1 MSSKYQKS
9 LECMEKLLND
19 TSDQQFLADYLSIE
33 NSEGML
39 ISDYLSASSPLG
51 RHHFIC
57 SEKIDLNKSP
67 AAAEIRYMNYARH
80 EGISSM
86 YENGV
91 FVTDDNPS
99 ALAA

>member
-19 TSDQQFLADYLSIE
+19 TSDQQFLADYLSVE

-39 ISDYLSASSPLG
+39 ISEYLSTSSPSGSYHL
-51 RHHFIC
+51 
-57 SEKIDLNKSP
+57 KIDLNKSP

-91 FVTDDNPS
+91 SVTDDNLS